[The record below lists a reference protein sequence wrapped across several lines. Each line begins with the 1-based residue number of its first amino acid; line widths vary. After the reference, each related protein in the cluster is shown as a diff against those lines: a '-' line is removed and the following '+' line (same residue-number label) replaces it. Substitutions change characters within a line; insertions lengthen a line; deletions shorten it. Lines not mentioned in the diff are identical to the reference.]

1 MCATLQGR
9 LESDSK
15 YHANHT
21 CQRITRWRIFSER
34 TPPSGYDPERARRG
48 LGPKPCPTRLIRWTQ
63 PGLSG
68 LRDGHF
74 LLDQRERRSETI
86 DPKAYPTTGLPG
98 KAYSYFD
105 SKWIKKVHY
114 HAIAPDSNMC
124 FLKTTCTP
132 SQSIKN
138 IHHDLWAAVEKKT
151 GRICGAYCSCFA
163 GDVQKMELFLEAM
176 KLPYMITVAMSSE
189 KKPTSGQVLPILH
202 KLEQHLLDKDED
214 DNFTKQIKS
223 SIRDDLSTRYR
234 EQDRLE
240 FLEEASALDPR
251 FKNSTGFPSDVIGHT
266 LVAIS
271 STQAILFGGLELHA
285 NTALAEVTFTTIG
298 SEAIPLIHIHG
309 VIYHVNKQRRRQPP
323 KGLAAEGGQKDL
335 DTCDNNS
342 TRMDDTATELLQNL
356 EQPEEDARDEE
367 GLDAAAA
374 LPTKEVTIKDA
385 MPCIETLKDLCRTKD
400 YEDMLQLIMTFETNP
415 NKKAM
420 EQTVA
425 E

>member
-1 MCATLQGR
+1 MCATVQGR

-15 YHANHT
+15 YRVNHT
-21 CQRITRWRIFSER
+21 RRRITEDGVFSER
-34 TPPSGYDPERARRG
+34 SPPSGPADIFISTFIRFRLKTSLTMSGPAWRKRQGGFVEPTAAALLG
-48 LGPKPCPTRLIRWTQ
+48 LGLHVTMLQHC
-63 PGLSG
+63 
-68 LRDGHF
+68 
-74 LLDQRERRSETI
+74 
-86 DPKAYPTTGLPG
+86 
-98 KAYSYFD
+98 
-105 SKWIKKVHY
+105 
-114 HAIAPDSNMC
+114 NMV
-124 FLKTTCTP
+124 
-132 SQSIKN
+132 S
-138 IHHDLWAAVEKKT
+138 DVE
-151 GRICGAYCSCFA
+151 
-163 GDVQKMELFLEAM
+163 KMELFLEVM

-234 EQDRLE
+234 EQDRRE

-251 FKNSTGFPSDVIGHT
+251 FKNSTGFPSDVWDRLTNDIEASQSHMSTVVKTEPEETVPVPLQEPQG
-266 LVAIS
+266 VPS
-271 STQAILFGGLELHA
+271 SGRRDKSILFGGLEL
-285 NTALAEVTFTTIG
+285 
-298 SEAIPLIHIHG
+298 SS
-309 VIYHVNKQRRRQPP
+309 
-323 KGLAAEGGQKDL
+323 GQKDL

-385 MPCIETLKDLCRTKD
+385 MPCIETMKDLCRTKD
-400 YEDMLQLIMTFETNP
+400 YGDMLQLIMTFETNP

-420 EQTVA
+420 EQTVT